1 MSQPNPQ
8 QGQPRPQATATPHT
22 RDTFVLVPDEPTEQ
36 SICRDYW
43 ADKNPGSLARVVSEL
58 KMARLNDAS
67 TVIALYR
74 KPPARPTFNRLDGG
88 LREAVPSAMPVLEA
102 KPVKINGYWTEDGED
117 GRLDQAAVV
126 RAIATQCLPLR
137 AHYDG
142 QTMRLL
148 LT

>member
-1 MSQPNPQ
+1 MSQHNPQ
-8 QGQPRPQATATPHT
+8 QAQQRQQAPAAQYT

-36 SICRDYW
+36 AICRDYW
-43 ADKNPGSLARVVSEL
+43 AEKHPDSAARVVSEL
-58 KMARLNDAS
+58 KMARLSDAS

-74 KPPARPTFNRLDGG
+74 KPPARPTFIRLEGG
-88 LREAVPSAMPVLEA
+88 LREAVPSAQPVIEA
-102 KPVKINGYWTEDGED
+102 KPVKINGFWTEDGED

-137 AHYDG
+137 ANYDG